1 VSTATPRVAA
11 PATAGIARYLPIAR
25 WLPGYQ
31 VAGLPRDVVA
41 AITVWA
47 LVVPQA
53 IAYAQIAG
61 LPPQQGLFAAAGGL
75 LGYGLMGTCRQLIV
89 SPTSSTAAISASLV
103 GAIALGD
110 VARVAPLSAALA
122 ILCGVTFA
130 ILGLLR
136 LGFVS
141 RFIPAAVQVG
151 FMFGLG
157 LTIIVGQLTKLLG
170 VPESSGSFVDQA
182 RDLIPRI
189 PDTNLWTLALG
200 VVALAI
206 LLGGARSAAR
216 LPWALIVVVGGIVA
230 VALFGLADK
239 GVAVIGLIQGA
250 FPVPALPDIAPHD
263 LFALVPGAIA
273 IAVVGSAESLTVA
286 QRFAEEHRYE
296 IDPDQELRANGG
308 GNVLAGLLQ
317 GFIVGGGA
325 SQSAAADDA
334 GASSPIVSLM
344 VAALTVLTSVALL
357 PLFQDLPQPVLGAI
371 VISAVIGF
379 LRIAEIRRL
388 AALRRDAF
396 WISIMALVATLAL
409 GILPG
414 LITAVLLALA
424 MLLVDLAR
432 PGMSPMGRVA
442 SGEMVS
448 LAREPDASTV
458 PGVLVLR
465 LDAPLLFLN
474 AGALHGRIR
483 QLSMSQEPPVRVVV
497 LDLSMTADLD
507 IGSLDVLGRLDEQLG
522 HEGTELRLVHL
533 HRRPQAILERAVAI
547 GSRPLRVYATMAAAV
562 EVDAGGAT

>member
-1 VSTATPRVAA
+1 MSTV
-11 PATAGIARYLPIAR
+11 ARYLPIVT

-31 VAGLPRDVVA
+31 VAGLPRDVIA
-41 AITVWA
+41 AVTVWA

-110 VARVAPLSAALA
+110 VTKLAPLSSALA
-122 ILCGVTFA
+122 ILCGVAFV
-130 ILGLLR
+130 ILGVLR

-157 LTIIVGQLTKLLG
+157 MTIIVGQLTKILG
-170 VPESSGSFVDQA
+170 VPETSGTFVEQT
-182 RDLIPRI
+182 RDLLTHI
-189 PDTNLWTLALG
+189 PDTNLWALALG
-200 VVALAI
+200 AVALAL
-206 LLGGARSAAR
+206 LLGGARWVPA

-230 VALFGLADK
+230 VALLGLADK
-239 GVAVIGLIQGA
+239 GVAVIGLIDGA
-250 FPVPALPDIAPHD
+250 FPMPAIPVITPDD

-286 QRFAEEHRYE
+286 QQFAEQHRYE

-308 GNVLAGLLQ
+308 SNVISGFLQ

-325 SQSAAADDA
+325 SQSAAADRA
-334 GASSPIVSLM
+334 GASTPIVSLM

-379 LRIAEIRRL
+379 LRVAELRRIAAI
-388 AALRRDAF
+388 RRDAF
-396 WISIMALVATLAL
+396 WIAISALLATLFL
-409 GILPG
+409 GILAG
-414 LITAVLLALA
+414 LIVAVLQALVL
-424 MLLVDLAR
+424 LLVNLAR
-432 PGMSPMGRVA
+432 PAASVMGRDP
-442 SGEMVS
+442 SGDLVS
-448 LAREPDASTV
+448 LARVPDATTT
-458 PGVLVLR
+458 PGVMVLR

-474 AGALHGRIR
+474 AGTLHERIR
-483 QLSMSQEPPVRVVV
+483 QAAIDQVPRPSVIV
-497 LDLSMTADLD
+497 LDLSMSADLD

-522 HEGTELRLVHL
+522 HAGIELRLVNL
-533 HRRPQAILERAVAI
+533 HRGPSAVLDRAAAN
-547 GSRPLRVYATMAAAV
+547 GARSLAVYATMA
-562 EVDAGGAT
+562 DALADDSEG

>member
-1 VSTATPRVAA
+1 MALTAAGSPRDL
-11 PATAGIARYLPIAR
+11 ARYLPILG
-25 WLPGYQ
+25 WLPRYQ
-31 VAGLPRDVVA
+31 VAGLPRDLIA
-41 AITVWA
+41 AVTVWA

-103 GAIALGD
+103 GALALGD
-110 VARVAPLSAALA
+110 VTRLAPLSSALA
-122 ILCGVTFA
+122 ILCGVAFV
-130 ILGLLR
+130 ILGVLR

-157 LTIIVGQLTKLLG
+157 MTIIVGQLAKILG
-170 VPESSGSFVDQA
+170 VPEASGTFVEQT
-182 RDLIPRI
+182 RDLLTYIPE
-189 PDTNLWTLALG
+189 TNLWALALG
-200 VVALAI
+200 AIALGL
-206 LLGGARSAAR
+206 LLGGARWAPA

-230 VALFGLADK
+230 VALLGLADK
-239 GVAVIGLIQGA
+239 GVAVIGLIDGA
-250 FPVPALPDIAPHD
+250 FPLPAIPAIAPDD

-286 QRFAEEHRYE
+286 QQFAEQHRYE

-308 GNVLAGLLQ
+308 SNVISGFFQ

-325 SQSAAADDA
+325 SQSAAADRA
-334 GASSPIVSLM
+334 GASTPIVSLM

-379 LRIAEIRRL
+379 LRVAEVRRIAAI
-388 AALRRDAF
+388 RRDAF
-396 WISIMALVATLAL
+396 WVAIVALVATLLL
-409 GILPG
+409 GILSG
-414 LITAVLLALA
+414 LILTVLLALV

-432 PGMSPMGRVA
+432 PDASVMGRDA
-442 SGEMVS
+442 TGDLVS
-448 LAREPDASTV
+448 LERVPDANTT

-474 AGALHGRIR
+474 AGTLHDRIR
-483 QLSMSQEPPVRVVV
+483 QAAVGQDPSPTVVV
-497 LDLSMTADLD
+497 LDLSMSADLD
-507 IGSLDVLGRLDEQLG
+507 IGSLDVLGRLEEQLR
-522 HEGTELRLVHL
+522 HEGMELRLVNL
-533 HRRPQAILERAVAI
+533 HRGPRAVIERAVAS
-547 GSRPLRVYATMAAAV
+547 GSRPLPMYATMD
-562 EVDAGGAT
+562 DAMRREEGATDG

>member
-1 VSTATPRVAA
+1 MTTL
-11 PATAGIARYLPIAR
+11 PAVGGRDLARYLPIVA
-25 WLPGYQ
+25 WLPRYRRS
-31 VAGLPRDVVA
+31 ALPRDLIA

-110 VARVAPLSAALA
+110 VTKLAPLSSALA
-122 ILCGVTFA
+122 ILCGVTFVL
-130 ILGLLR
+130 LGLLR

-157 LTIIVGQLTKLLG
+157 MTIIVGQLTKILG
-170 VPESSGSFVDQA
+170 VPESSGTFLEQTRGLLA
-182 RDLIPRI
+182 DLG
-189 PDTNLWTLALG
+189 DTNLWTVALG
-200 VVALAI
+200 VVALAL
-206 LLGGARSAAR
+206 LLGGPRRAPG

-230 VALFGLADK
+230 VALLGLADK
-239 GVAVIGLIQGA
+239 GVAVIGLVDGA
-250 FPVPALPDIAPHD
+250 FPLPAIPAIAPQD

-286 QRFAEEHRYE
+286 QSFAEEHRYE
-296 IDPDQELRANGG
+296 IDPDQELRANGA
-308 GNVLAGLLQ
+308 GNLVSGLLQ

-325 SQSAAADDA
+325 SQSAAAERA

-344 VAALTVLTSVALL
+344 VAALTVITSVALL

-379 LRIAEIRRL
+379 LRVAELRRI

-396 WISIMALVATLAL
+396 LLALVALGATLVL
-409 GILPG
+409 GILSG
-414 LITAVLLALA
+414 LIVTVLLALV
-424 MLLVDLAR
+424 LLLASFAR
-432 PGMSPMGRVA
+432 PEASVMGQDP
-442 SGEMVS
+442 SGELVS
-448 LAREPDASTV
+448 LARVPGAATL

-474 AGALHGRIR
+474 AGTLHDRVSRASTGMDPRP
-483 QLSMSQEPPVRVVV
+483 SVVV
-497 LDLSMTADLD
+497 LDLSMSADLD
-507 IGSLDVLGRLDEQLG
+507 IGSLDVLGRLDERLRN
-522 HEGTELRLVHL
+522 EGAELRLVHV
-533 HRRPQAILERAVAI
+533 HRLVQDVLARAAALGTRTPPI
-547 GSRPLRVYATMAAAV
+547 YATMADAV
-562 EVDAGGAT
+562 DLERGGAS

>member
-1 VSTATPRVAA
+1 MSAV
-11 PATAGIARYLPIAR
+11 ARYLPIVT
-25 WLPGYQ
+25 WLPRYQ
-31 VAGLPRDVVA
+31 VSGLPKDVIA

-110 VARVAPLSAALA
+110 VTKLAPLSSALA
-122 ILCGVTFA
+122 ILCGVTFV
-130 ILGLLR
+130 ILGVLR

-157 LTIIVGQLTKLLG
+157 MTIIVGQLTKILG
-170 VPESSGSFVDQA
+170 VPETSGTFVEQTRA
-182 RDLIPRI
+182 LVTHI
-189 PDTNLWTLALG
+189 PDTNLWAVALG
-200 VVALAI
+200 VAALAL
-206 LLGGARSAAR
+206 LLGGAHRAPA

-230 VALFGLADK
+230 VALLGLADR
-239 GVAVIGLIQGA
+239 GVAVIGLIEGA
-250 FPVPALPDIAPHD
+250 FPMPAIPAIAPDD

-286 QRFAEEHRYE
+286 QRFAEQHRYE

-308 GNVLAGLLQ
+308 SNVISGVFQ

-325 SQSAAADDA
+325 SQSAAADSA
-334 GASSPIVSLM
+334 GASTPIVSLM

-379 LRIAEIRRL
+379 LRVAEMRRIS
-388 AALRRDAF
+388 ALRRDAF
-396 WISIMALVATLAL
+396 WIAMTALVATLLL
-409 GILPG
+409 GILSG
-414 LITAVLLALA
+414 LIVTVLLALV
-424 MLLVDLAR
+424 LLLAHLAR
-432 PGMSPMGRVA
+432 PGASVMGRDR
-442 SGEMVS
+442 SGGLVS
-448 LAREPDASTV
+448 LARVPDAVTT

-465 LDAPLLFLN
+465 LDAPIMFLN
-474 AGALHGRIR
+474 AGTLRDRIR
-483 QLSMSQEPPVRVVV
+483 EAAADQAPAPSVVV
-497 LDLSMTADLD
+497 LDLSMSADLD
-507 IGSLDVLGRLDEQLG
+507 VGSLDVLDRLDERLR
-522 HEGTELRLVHL
+522 HEGVELRLVNV
-533 HRRPQAILERAVAI
+533 HRGPRAVLDRAAEL
-547 GSRPLRVYATMAAAV
+547 GSRRLPVYATMDEAIRRT
-562 EVDAGGAT
+562 AGEGDNDG